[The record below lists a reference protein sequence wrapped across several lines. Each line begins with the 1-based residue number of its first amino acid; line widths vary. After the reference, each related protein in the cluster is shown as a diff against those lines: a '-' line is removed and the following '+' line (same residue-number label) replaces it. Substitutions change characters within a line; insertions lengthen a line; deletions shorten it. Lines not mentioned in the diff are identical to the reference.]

1 MAAVVTAA
9 ILISGEAAG
18 RIAPAAALDYQV
30 SMTVVAAY
38 KYRSGKR
45 LEAIDV
51 GDRRLADMG
60 DDEFAWIGLVDPSEE
75 ELRLLQDQFGLHPL
89 AVEDALK
96 AHQQPKLEIYGEQ
109 LFLVA
114 MTAAFRD
121 DAVDYG
127 ETAVFLG
134 QKHIITVRHGSA
146 RNHTGLRA
154 QLEASSQL
162 LSHGVDYVLHG
173 VLDFIVDGYLP
184 VVEEIEE
191 DVLAIET
198 SAIDA
203 FLSRDEVS
211 RLFALRRE
219 VIHFQRHL
227 GPMTEVC
234 SRLVRLDLP
243 IIDAETRP
251 YFRDV
256 LDHVERVSLRVDGVK
271 DTLAGVF
278 EVSTLFEQQRQG
290 AITRQLAAWAAILAT
305 PTAIAGIYGMNFEH
319 MPELET
325 RYGYFVVL
333 AVIAGLCLWLYSRF
347 RRNGWL

>member
-1 MAAVVTAA
+1 MAAVVTEA
-9 ILISGEAAG
+9 ILISGEADG
-18 RIAPAAALDYQV
+18 WIALATALDYQV
-30 SMTVVAAY
+30 RMTVVAAY
-38 KYRSGKR
+38 TYRAGKR
-45 LEAIDV
+45 QQAVDP
-51 GDRRLADMG
+51 GDRRLADLG
-60 DDEFAWIGLVDPSEE
+60 EDEFAWIGVVDPAED

-114 MTAAFRD
+114 TTTAFRD
-121 DAVDYG
+121 NKVVYG
-127 ETAVFLG
+127 ETAIFLG
-134 QKHIITVRHGSA
+134 KTHIITVRHGSA
-146 RNHTGLRA
+146 RGHTGLRA

-203 FLSRDEVS
+203 FLSREEVS
-211 RLFALRRE
+211 QLFALRRE

-227 GPMTEVC
+227 APMTEVC

-243 IIDAETRP
+243 IIDPQIRP

-256 LDHVERVSLRVDGVK
+256 LDHVERVSARVDGVK
-271 DTLAGVF
+271 DTLASVF

-290 AITRQLAAWAAILAT
+290 TITRQLAAWAAILAT

-333 AVIAGLCLWLYSRF
+333 GVIALLCFWLYSRF

>member
-1 MAAVVTAA
+1 MA
-9 ILISGEAAG
+9 
-18 RIAPAAALDYQV
+18 
-30 SMTVVAAY
+30 VVAAY
-38 KYRSGKR
+38 TYRAGR
-45 LEAIDV
+45 PVAPINLDNHCQAE
-51 GDRRLADMG
+51 LAQG
-60 DDEFAWIGLVDPSEE
+60 EFAWIGVVDPAED
-75 ELRLLQDQFGLHPL
+75 ELRLLQERFGLHPL

-96 AHQQPKLEIYGEQ
+96 AHQQPKLDVYGEQ

-121 DAVDYG
+121 DAVAYG
-127 ETAVFLG
+127 ETAIFLG
-134 QKHIITVRHGSA
+134 ERHIITVRHGSA
-146 RNHTGLRA
+146 RDHTGLRA

-243 IIDAETRP
+243 MIDPEIRP

-256 LDHVERVSLRVDGVK
+256 LDHVERVSSRVDGVK
-271 DTLAGVF
+271 ETLSGVF

-319 MPELET
+319 MPELGT

-333 AVIAGLCLWLYSRF
+333 AVIAGLCVWLYTRF